1 MGMGFLWKNES
12 HTESSRG
19 KATIDVKPL
28 MTASARKVHEPPKVL
43 DRKKAA
49 YRVLLFGQN
58 PL

>member
-1 MGMGFLWKNES
+1 MGLGFLWKNES

-28 MTASARKVHEPPKVL
+28 MMASARKVHEPHKVL